1 MSQTQNQSDELTRE
15 YIADLLASGI
25 DDKKHPLP
33 DSIDD
38 LLSQD
43 YPLANLTSADRKYF
57 RLMSANIKI
66 FATERYPT
74 PKSWQSGE
82 LGAALLDDPE
92 FEREPLT
99 PVRRTKLESALMDHF
114 ARTSRG
120 VGGWQQDKFSESI
133 QTNRVEDNRG
143 EKSEKTGSLLDR
155 I

>member
-1 MSQTQNQSDELTRE
+1 MSQRQNQSEDLSRE
-15 YIADLLASGI
+15 YIRDLLVSDI
-25 DDKKHPLP
+25 DDADNPLP
-33 DSIDD
+33 NSISD

-74 PKSWQSGE
+74 PKSWQSGA
-82 LGAALLDDPE
+82 LGAALLDDPT
-92 FEREPLT
+92 FEREPL
-99 PVRRTKLESALMDHF
+99 PSVSRTKIESALMDHF

-143 EKSEKTGSLLDR
+143 EKSEKSGSLLDR